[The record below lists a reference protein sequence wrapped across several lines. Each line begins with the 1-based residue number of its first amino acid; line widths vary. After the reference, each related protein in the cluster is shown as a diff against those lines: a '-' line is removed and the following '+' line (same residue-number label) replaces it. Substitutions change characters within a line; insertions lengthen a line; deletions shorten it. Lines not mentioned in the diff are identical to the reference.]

1 VKLLSLPKEKEAG
14 LLNHLYR
21 REEKQRDRVKEVI
34 VQAMESNKAKPIYRV
49 KERRRDRKETEGEK
63 RRCRF
68 EVESSLTVNEIRE
81 RKFISCFTTPF
92 PGSEQTIYAFGLLS
106 PT

>member
-1 VKLLSLPKEKEAG
+1 
-14 LLNHLYR
+14 
-21 REEKQRDRVKEVI
+21 
-34 VQAMESNKAKPIYRV
+34 MESNKAKPIYRV
-49 KERRRDRKETEGEK
+49 KERKKKGQKRDR
-63 RRCRF
+63 RREA
-68 EVESSLTVNEIRE
+68 EVTVWGWIFFDSEIRE

>member
-1 VKLLSLPKEKEAG
+1 MKLLSLPKEKEAG

-49 KERRRDRKETEGEK
+49 KERKKKGQKRDR
-63 RRCRF
+63 RREA
-68 EVESSLTVNEIRE
+68 EVTV
-81 RKFISCFTTPF
+81 
-92 PGSEQTIYAFGLLS
+92 
-106 PT
+106 